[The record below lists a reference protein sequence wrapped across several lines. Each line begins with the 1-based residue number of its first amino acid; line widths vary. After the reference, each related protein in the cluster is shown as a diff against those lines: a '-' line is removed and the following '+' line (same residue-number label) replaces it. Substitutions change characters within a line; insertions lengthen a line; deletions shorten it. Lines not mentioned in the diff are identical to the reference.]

1 MNQYT
6 VKLQNFEK
14 QNHINSSILNRQ
26 ITENN
31 LQPNIDFRP
40 IPTKYTHFNV
50 FGNLQEKS
58 DRKYRDYGDDIVKIG
73 PLKHSKRSN
82 PYDCH

>member
-50 FGNLQEKS
+50 FGNLQEKTCIFDKES
-58 DRKYRDYGDDIVKIG
+58 FSMENRIILQFAKI
-73 PLKHSKRSN
+73 
-82 PYDCH
+82 